1 MDIVWQLAASLLLGT
16 SRVLDTLCT
25 SINRSVVPQPN
36 SCFTDSNFRAY
47 IMQQP
52 SKKFWVADCNMCTFA
67 ASALSHAHVQTGFNF
82 WFQFSHSVMSD
93 SLWPHGQQ
101 HARLPCPPPTPEA
114 YSNSCP
120 LSQWC
125 HATVSSY
132 VIPFSSHLQYFP
144 ASGSFQMC
152 QFFTSGGQRIGVSAS
167 ISVLPKNIQDCFPL
181 GWTDWISLQFNG
193 FSRVFSNTTVQK
205 HQFFCAQLSL

>member
-93 SLWPHGQQ
+93 SLGPHEPQ
-101 HARLPCPPPTPEA
+101 HTGIPVHHHLPESIQTHVHWAGDVTQP
-114 YSNSCP
+114 SHP
-120 LSQWC
+120 LSFPSPPALNLSQHQGLFQW
-125 HATVSSY
+125 VSSLHQ
-132 VIPFSSHLQYFP
+132 VTKVLEFQLQ
-144 ASGSFQMC
+144 
-152 QFFTSGGQRIGVSAS
+152 
-167 ISVLPKNIQDCFPL
+167 
-181 GWTDWISLQFNG
+181 
-193 FSRVFSNTTVQK
+193 
-205 HQFFCAQLSL
+205 H